1 MGLARHLSHALAAAL
16 AATLTAAT
24 LGSAAAQAPAQPP
37 AGDKIVLAT
46 NWLAQAEQGG
56 FYQALAD
63 GTYRRY
69 GLDVTIMQGGPQ
81 VDTHILMVGGR
92 VDFTI
97 SANSLD
103 SFTAVGRAE
112 STMVVAA
119 FFQKDPQALLTH
131 PVRGIE
137 KFTDLKDLTLYLSKE
152 GRTTFF
158 EWLRSEFGFHERS
171 VKAYAPDFKPFLSD
185 QRSATQGFVTSEP
198 FVIERAAGF
207 KPRVFLLADQGF
219 NGYSSLLETRRDL
232 VESRPGLVQRFVDA
246 SIIGW
251 YNYLYGNNAAANAL
265 IKRDNPLMT
274 DALIAHSLER
284 MKEYGIVDSGDALRL
299 GIGAMTEARMASFFD
314 KMAKA
319 GVIRT
324 TLDFR
329 RTYTPRFVNKSV
341 GVALRPKN

>member
-16 AATLTAAT
+16 TAMT

-63 GTYRRY
+63 GTYQRY

-81 VDTHILMVGGR
+81 VDTHILMVGCR
-92 VDFTI
+92 IDFAI

-103 SFTAVGRAE
+103 SFSGVSRNEATV
-112 STMVVAA
+112 VVAA
-119 FFQKDPQALLTH
+119 LFQKDPQALLAH
-131 PVRGIE
+131 PVKGVER
-137 KFTDLKDLTLYLSKE
+137 FADLKEVTLYLSKE
-152 GRTTFF
+152 GRSTFF
-158 EWLRSEFGFHERS
+158 EWLRTEFGFDERS
-171 VKAYAPDFKPFLSD
+171 VKPYAPDFKPFLSD
-185 QRSATQGFVTSEP
+185 KRSATQGFVTSEP
-198 FVIERAAGF
+198 FAIERAAGF

-219 NGYSSLLETRRDL
+219 NGYSSLLETRREL
-232 VESRPGLVQRFVDA
+232 VESRPGMVQRFVDA
-246 SIIGW
+246 TIIGW

-274 DALIAHSLER
+274 DALIAHSIER
-284 MKEYGIVDSGDALRL
+284 MKEFGIVDSGDALRL

-329 RTYTPRFVNKSV
+329 RAYTLRFVNKSI
-341 GVALRPKN
+341 GVELRPKN

>member
-1 MGLARHLSHALAAAL
+1 MGLARRLSRVLAAVL
-16 AATLTAAT
+16 VVAT
-24 LGSAAAQAPAQPP
+24 LGSAAAQAPAPAP

-63 GTYRRY
+63 GTYRRH

-81 VDTHILMVGGR
+81 VDTHILMIGGR
-92 VDFTI
+92 IDFTI
-97 SANSLD
+97 TANSLD
-103 SFTAVGRAE
+103 SFLGVGRSEA
-112 STMVVAA
+112 TVAVAA
-119 FFQKDPQALLTH
+119 FFQKDPQALLAH
-131 PVRGIE
+131 PVRGVE
-137 KFTDLKDLTLYLSKE
+137 KFTDLKELTLYLSKE
-152 GRTTFF
+152 GRATFF
-158 EWLRSEFGFHERS
+158 EWLRSEFGFDERS

-246 SIIGW
+246 TIIGW

-265 IKRDNPLMT
+265 IKRHNPLMT
-274 DALIAHSLER
+274 DALIAHSIAR
-284 MKEYGIVDSGDALRL
+284 MKEFGIVDSGDALRL

-319 GVIRT
+319 GVVRT

-329 RTYTPRFVNKSV
+329 RAYTLRFVNKSV
-341 GVALRPKN
+341 GLELRPRN

>member
-1 MGLARHLSHALAAAL
+1 MGLARRLSRVLAAVL
-16 AATLTAAT
+16 VVAT
-24 LGSAAAQAPAQPP
+24 LGSAAAQAPAPSP

-63 GTYRRY
+63 GTYRRH

-92 VDFTI
+92 IDFAI

-103 SFTAVGRAE
+103 SFAGVGRSEA
-112 STMVVAA
+112 TVVVAA
-119 FFQKDPQALLTH
+119 LFQKDPQALLAH

-137 KFTDLKDLTLYLSKE
+137 KFTDLKELTLYLSKE
-152 GRTTFF
+152 GRATFF
-158 EWLRSEFGFHERS
+158 EWLRSEFGFDERS

-207 KPRVFLLADQGF
+207 KPRVFLLADHGF

-246 SIIGW
+246 TILGW

-274 DALIAHSLER
+274 DALIAHSIAR
-284 MKEYGIVDSGDALRL
+284 MKEFGIVDSGDALRL

-319 GVIRT
+319 GVVRT

-329 RTYTPRFVNKSV
+329 RAYTLRFVNKSV
-341 GVALRPKN
+341 GVELRPRN